1 MASKLVLY
9 WNPLTLINFG
19 SNLEGDAVDF
29 TKYLCT
35 SLLIKMQCAS
45 QKPSSKCEHII
56 TYFASNFLGL
66 IWRGARWILQNACA
80 GVCYYKIYKM
90 QRASQK
96 SSSKCKTKF
105 FSTNFLGLIW
115 KGTQSIL
122 QNICARVYY
131 YKMQCASQ
139 KPPSK
144 CEHIL
149 LRTSWV

>member
-96 SSSKCKTKF
+96 PSSKCEHIVTYF
-105 FSTNFLGLIW
+105 ASNFLGLIW
-115 KGTQSIL
+115 RGARWVL
-122 QNICARVYY
+122 QNACARVYH

-139 KPPSK
+139 KSSSK
-144 CEHIL
+144 CKTMFFI
-149 LRTSWV
+149 VF